1 MEELLTIPKTRL
13 VSSLAIAG
21 IGSFACVGPAPGMLD
36 SLLEDGIRSTG
47 SNVAWLEN
55 ALPILSRAQAED
67 LYIQTIQRTKSL
79 TGELHEAGAARTDRD
94 SLLEI
99 KSALSLSGTQ
109 LAKAMGVSRTALYQ
123 WIEESKTMRPK
134 SRKRLEKLRGL
145 ADQWSDKAGAPVSRS
160 PWVSGA
166 DRARLAEMLA
176 DQSAEATGE
185 AAALLGELA
194 AMKPSTKRTH
204 RSVLEISRERNW
216 KKLPDHIR
224 QAERDSR
231 LPSAGGPNP
240 DPS

>member
-13 VSSLAIAG
+13 VPSLAIAS

-94 SLLEI
+94 SLLEV
-99 KSALSLSGTQ
+99 KSTLSLSGIQ

-134 SRKRLEKLRGL
+134 SRKRLEKLRDL
-145 ADQWSDKAGAPVSRS
+145 ADQWSGKASAPVSRS

-176 DQSAEATGE
+176 DQSADATAEAE
-185 AAALLGELA
+185 AYLGDLA

-216 KKLPDHIR
+216 KQLPDHIR

-231 LPSAGGPNP
+231 LPSAAPNL

>member
-1 MEELLTIPKTRL
+1 MENPLTIPKNL
-13 VSSLAIAG
+13 APSLAIAG
-21 IGSFACVGPAPGMLD
+21 MGSLACAGTAHGALD
-36 SLLEDGIRSTG
+36 SLLESGIRSTG
-47 SNVAWLEN
+47 SNVAWLEY
-55 ALPILSRAQAED
+55 ALPILSPAPAED
-67 LYIQTIQRTKSL
+67 LYILTIQRTISL
-79 TGELHEAGAARTDRD
+79 TGELREAGVTRTDRD

-134 SRKRLEKLRGL
+134 SRKRLEKLRAL

-176 DQSAEATGE
+176 DQSADATAEAE
-185 AAALLGELA
+185 AFLGDLA
-194 AMKPSTKRTH
+194 VMKPSTKRTH

-231 LPSAGGPNP
+231 LPSAAPNP